1 MFFSEGAY
9 AFLQLLWIVV
19 FGFIE
24 RVEAVNRT
32 ERFRHFIV
40 VA

>member
-19 FGFIE
+19 FGFIKRSG
-24 RVEAVNRT
+24 RV
-32 ERFRHFIV
+32 FGGGDLDIL
-40 VA
+40 